1 MSTSATPGPNGPNGP
16 DGPDDLSS
24 AERQEY
30 ERLRRA
36 SHVQHRKLRTA
47 CAAVL
52 LVLAFLLAPL
62 GAVAAWAQSQVSDA
76 HRYVQTVA
84 PLAREPAIQDAVTTR
99 LTNDVVKELD
109 VKRVTDALAKS
120 LAQRNAPPVVVN
132 QTRRLGGPLE
142 NAVTDVVHRV
152 VYKVVTS
159 DEFAKVW
166 DAANLRAHAAV
177 VKVLTGEGTSAIQ
190 ARGDTVVL
198 NIGTV
203 VDKVQQRLVDRGFEK
218 AKYIPDVDRQI
229 VLLKTDKLQQA
240 QNAMMVLDI
249 VGVWLPVTVLVLVV
263 LAVWTAPAHRATL
276 LTAGVGLAVMMLL
289 LLVGLAFAR
298 RQYLDSVPPST
309 QTQQA
314 AAAIFDTLVRF
325 LRNSTWTVF
334 VVAVITA
341 IAAYLYGPG
350 RPARAVRSGTA
361 RTTGAAGRR
370 LAHVGVRTGGVGRW
384 LDAHRAW
391 TTGIVIAI
399 GALVLVLWNYPTP
412 ASVALVLG
420 IVLVVLVL
428 LGVLAA
434 TGTPPSTAAPTPAP
448 AGPPPEPTSRAED
461 SPPGPGPR
469 ADASPPEPPEHPE
482 PPGHPEP
489 PEPPVRP

>member
-1 MSTSATPGPNGPNGP
+1 MSTSATPGPNGPDRPNGP

-24 AERQEY
+24 TERHEY

-76 HRYVQTVA
+76 DRYVQTVA
-84 PLAREPAIQDAVTTR
+84 PLAREPAIQSAVTTR

-109 VKRVTDALAKS
+109 VKRVTDALAKE
-120 LAQRNAPPVVVN
+120 LAQRNAPPVVVK

-142 NAVTDVVHRV
+142 NAVTDVVHKV

-159 DEFAKVW
+159 EEFAKVW

-203 VDKVQQRLVDRGFEK
+203 VDKVQQRLIDRGFEK

-370 LAHVGVRTGGVGRW
+370 LARIGVRTGGVGRW

-434 TGTPPSTAAPTPAP
+434 TGTPPSAAPPTPAP
-448 AGPPPEPTSRAED
+448 AGPRADDSPPEPGSRT
-461 SPPGPGPR
+461 
-469 ADASPPEPPEHPE
+469 DASPPEP
-482 PPGHPEP
+482 PEP